1 MVTSSTPRDRSSA
14 SNPRTLPSDEL
25 LGEGSVRCN
34 PPHSESFAPASVR
47 FVTDPIRASIVP
59 DFEELPDYA
68 ASLLAYHRSHAETLA
83 GMIDA
88 LPVEPGQRWLDL
100 ATGDGTYAMLLAQK
114 QANVVAIDSDERYLA
129 FAGRRAQRQGLH
141 VEFRAGDAYRLP
153 FADGELDGAFCAQS
167 FYDLEDA
174 PRVLREMK
182 RVVRPGGHL
191 AVMENDSLHHLVLPW
206 PPDLELKLRTA
217 QLTAL
222 SVEAGDE
229 SRFYVGRRLVPL
241 FESQGLVDV
250 REESFT
256 TMRRAPLSKDERCFL
271 EHQLTALFQMVEA
284 RLPAEERARAH
295 AYCTPGEP
303 QFLLDQPSF
312 SATILDF
319 LVWGRVP

>member
-1 MVTSSTPRDRSSA
+1 MTTSSTPRKPSSA
-14 SNPRTLPSDEL
+14 SNPGIVRADEVNGEPSL
-25 LGEGSVRCN
+25 RSR
-34 PPHSESFAPASVR
+34 PTHSESLAPTSVR
-47 FVTDPIRASIVP
+47 SVTDPIRASLVP

-100 ATGDGTYAMLLAQK
+100 ATGDGTYAMLLAEK
-114 QANVVAIDSDERYLA
+114 QAEVVAIDSDERYLA
-129 FAGRRAQRQGLH
+129 FATRRAQGRGLC

-167 FYDLEDA
+167 LYDLEDA
-174 PRVLREMK
+174 PRVLNEMK

-217 QLTAL
+217 QLMAL
-222 SVEAGDE
+222 SGEAGDE

-256 TMRRAPLSKDERCFL
+256 TIRRAPLSKDERCFL
-271 EHQLTALFQMVEA
+271 EHQLTALFQMVEG
-284 RLPAEERARAH
+284 RLPAEDRARAH
-295 AYCTPGEP
+295 AYCTPGQP

-312 SATILDF
+312 TATILDF

>member
-1 MVTSSTPRDRSSA
+1 MVMSSTPRERSSA
-14 SNPRTLPSDEL
+14 SNPRVLRADEVD
-25 LGEGSVRCN
+25 GEASLRSGPAHTGS
-34 PPHSESFAPASVR
+34 SAPASLR
-47 FVTDPIRASIVP
+47 FVTDPIRASVVP
-59 DFEELPDYA
+59 DFAELPDYA
-68 ASLLAYHRSHAETLA
+68 ASLLAYHRSHGETLA
-83 GMIDA
+83 GMVDA
-88 LPVEPGQRWLDL
+88 LPIEPGQRWLDL
-100 ATGDGTYAMLLAQK
+100 ATGDGTYAMLLAEK
-114 QANVVAIDSDERYLA
+114 QANVIAIDSDERYLA
-129 FAGRRAQRQGLH
+129 FARRRVQRRGLRI
-141 VEFRAGDAYRLP
+141 ELRAGDAYRLP

-174 PRVLREMK
+174 PRVLNEMR

-217 QLTAL
+217 QLMAL
-222 SVEAGDE
+222 SSEAGDE

-256 TMRRAPLSKDERCFL
+256 TIRRAPLSRDERCFL
-271 EHQLTALFQMVEA
+271 EHQLTALFQMVEG

-312 SATILDF
+312 AATILDF